1 MTQTKQIKASSSP
14 TPITDIAAAW
24 GVSEKTVQNW
34 CEFVYQAFEIILPS
48 AGPYP
53 EWGVQLL
60 TITAKHVSGKA
71 ALYTAETGERRRL
84 KGSEF
89 VAKIRRLR
97 NEGHFQE
104 FQNFQNFQHS
114 PAIPT
119 AEELEDD
126 LLAEVGEI
134 TRKSDQRLAKLK
146 AAIDQRE
153 DEQIE
158 QLVGFVEGSDHRML
172 GKLSSRLQAS
182 RQLKAVEEQGAT
194 IDDAIETAYTTLD

>member
-1 MTQTKQIKASSSP
+1 MAQTKQIQASNSL
-14 TPITDIAAAW
+14 TPITDISAAW

-53 EWGVQLL
+53 DWGVQLL

-89 VAKIRRLR
+89 VAKVRKMRG
-97 NEGHFQE
+97 EGHFQE

-114 PAIPT
+114 PAMPT
-119 AEELEDD
+119 AEELEDN
-126 LLAEVGEI
+126 LFAEVGQL
-134 TRKSDQRLAKLK
+134 TRQSDERISKLK
-146 AAIDQRE
+146 AAIAAKE
-153 DEQIE
+153 DAQVEE
-158 QLVGFVEGSDHRML
+158 LVGYVEGTDHRML
-172 GKLSSRLQAS
+172 NKLSARLQAS
-182 RQLKAVEEQGAT
+182 RQLGAVEEEGAT